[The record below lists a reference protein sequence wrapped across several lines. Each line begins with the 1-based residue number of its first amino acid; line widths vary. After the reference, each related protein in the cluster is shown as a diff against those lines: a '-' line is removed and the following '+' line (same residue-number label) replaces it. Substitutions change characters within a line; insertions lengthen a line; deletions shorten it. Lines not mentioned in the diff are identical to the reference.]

1 MGGDDLVDE
10 YFDFQESAK
19 RPASIGDGG
28 SDDVVQKKKKKR
40 KKSRNGTDSDGEDVG
55 GASGMVQSKYLRNFY
70 ARAIDAEGAGVGDAP
85 NRNTDEEISDS
96 GGGEEMAAAAP
107 PELDVPRF
115 HAPTPD
121 IGRNYANYLRK
132 AVSSYKAMK
141 KWNGGRAGGERE
153 GPMVIVVCL
162 SARRCVDVL
171 KDIAPLK
178 VRVAK
183 LFAKHMDAD
192 AQVKSLGPGQSPPV
206 AVGTPARLRLLA
218 ERGALRLGRTEIFV
232 VDNFRDG
239 RGLTIVSDREASVD
253 LAKFMQETV
262 LPEMKKRETIKI
274 GVF

>member
-1 MGGDDLVDE
+1 MIAGDVRTRKRAGPNRTTRRPPTHTCLVCIVIFILLRVASVDE
-10 YFDFQESAK
+10 GRKFFGKVKFPDS
-19 RPASIGDGG
+19 RDTPSNDDPHVCPRLTSPASP
-28 SDDVVQKKKKKR
+28 S
-40 KKSRNGTDSDGEDVG
+40 S
-55 GASGMVQSKYLRNFY
+55 AC
-70 ARAIDAEGAGVGDAP
+70 
-85 NRNTDEEISDS
+85 
-96 GGGEEMAAAAP
+96 P
-107 PELDVPRF
+107 P
-115 HAPTPD
+115 AQ
-121 IGRNYANYLRK
+121 
-132 AVSSYKAMK
+132 
-141 KWNGGRAGGERE
+141 
-153 GPMVIVVCL
+153 
-162 SARRCVDVL
+162 
-171 KDIAPLK
+171 

>member
-1 MGGDDLVDE
+1 MCDAEASGAESNDAAPSDTHVSRLYRYIYIIESCLRGRGAKISGKVKFPDSRDTPSNDDPHVCPRLT
-10 YFDFQESAK
+10 S
-19 RPASIGDGG
+19 PASP
-28 SDDVVQKKKKKR
+28 S
-40 KKSRNGTDSDGEDVG
+40 S
-55 GASGMVQSKYLRNFY
+55 AC
-70 ARAIDAEGAGVGDAP
+70 
-85 NRNTDEEISDS
+85 
-96 GGGEEMAAAAP
+96 P
-107 PELDVPRF
+107 P
-115 HAPTPD
+115 AQ
-121 IGRNYANYLRK
+121 
-132 AVSSYKAMK
+132 
-141 KWNGGRAGGERE
+141 
-153 GPMVIVVCL
+153 
-162 SARRCVDVL
+162 
-171 KDIAPLK
+171 